1 MRQVAIAALVFLVV
15 ACGGGQGGRPTGQ
28 AQEPAWLAEG
38 NSLVNTE
45 AGKQIHAIGSVS
57 GVRDSRARRVEVD
70 KKARAQLGQMMEQ
83 LYATIAKL
91 GDGVRPEEVSAVG
104 KKAVAQSAQ
113 IMDHWVAADGTES
126 ALEVVDLA
134 QLKAALRR
142 VDGDDRV
149 KQEIAANLDRAA
161 EQMGR

>member
-1 MRQVAIAALVFLVV
+1 MRHVGIAALAAVLS
-15 ACGGGQGGRPTGQ
+15 ACGGGNQIRPSSQ
-28 AQEPAWLAEG
+28 VPEPSWLAEG
-38 NSLVNTE
+38 NRVVNTD
-45 AGKQIHAIGSVS
+45 AGKQIHAIGAVS
-57 GVRDSRARRVEVD
+57 GVRDSRARRQQAD
-70 KKARAQLGQMMEQ
+70 QKARTQLGQLMEQ
-83 LYATIAKL
+83 LYAGIAKL

-134 QLKAALRR
+134 QFKGALRK

-149 KQEIAANLDRAA
+149 KQEIASNLEKAA
-161 EQMGR
+161 EQMAR